1 MKIIQRENIDIEKW
15 DALVWSH
22 ADSSVFS
29 LSCYLDSVSE
39 NWCVY
44 VDDTYSKGIALPY
57 TVRLGVKICYT
68 PLFVRYLE
76 WFGEIS
82 IDGNALLE
90 IMKKEFPQGQFTCKN
105 LQVETSS
112 KLIFQSIEKDGQPHF
127 GSQAKRM
134 FSKFEKSEMSIE
146 IVLDEK
152 EVLEHIYAELPL
164 KVASLN
170 SKSLPKLEK
179 LITTLKNSNLLKTM
193 VVKDNGNIIGGLFLI
208 EFNDSLLYLK
218 GAFTPE
224 SKKEGGMYAA
234 MKAAITLAKQGGLH
248 FDFGGSRVEGVRRF
262 NVNLGGEDQEY
273 YSIEWNE
280 APQWFKLIKK
290 AKQSWKKK

>member
-1 MKIIQRENIDIEKW
+1 MKIIQRENIDLEKW
-15 DALVWSH
+15 DALVKSCSG
-22 ADSSVFS
+22 SSVFS
-29 LSCYLDSVSE
+29 LSCYLDAVSE

-44 VDDTYSKGIALPY
+44 VDDKYSKGIAFPFS
-57 TVRLGVKICYT
+57 VRLGVKTCYT

-76 WFGEIS
+76 WFGENP
-82 IDGNALLE
+82 IDSNTLVRV
-90 IMKKEFPQGQFTCKN
+90 MKKEFPLGNFNCKN
-105 LQVETSS
+105 IQTDTSA
-112 KLIFQSIEKDGQPHF
+112 KLIFQSIDKNREPVF

-146 IVLDEK
+146 LVADEK
-152 EVLEHIYAELPL
+152 EVLEHIYAELPQ

-170 SKSLPKLEK
+170 STSLSKLEK
-179 LITTLKNSNLLKTM
+179 LISTLKHHELLKTM
-193 VVKDNGNIIGGLFLI
+193 VVKDNEKIIGGLFLVD
-208 EFNDSLLYLK
+208 FNDTLLYLK

-224 SKKEGGMYAA
+224 SKKEGGMYSA
-234 MKAAITLAKQGGLH
+234 MKVAITLAKQQRLN

-273 YSIEWNE
+273 SSFEWNE

-290 AKQSWKKK
+290 AKQTWKKK